1 MSAATHQRPMYL
13 HGVER
18 NIFTFTF
25 TFTFTPTYRKT
36 ETEMVNFISYMYN
49 NSFYFHRSQ
58 DTGHTTQAVIVHCL
72 IGLLPSKFKERLSFA
87 TNGAG

>member
-1 MSAATHQRPMYL
+1 MYL